1 MHCPFCGADNTQ
13 VTDTRENEDGDIVR
27 RRRRCLS
34 CDKRF
39 TTYERID
46 LKMPQVVKKNGSRA
60 DYSRDKLLGSL
71 SLALRKRPVTAES
84 VEAAV
89 DRIEAKLLSS
99 GEREIASE
107 RIGELVMREL
117 KKLDKVAYIR
127 FASVYRAF
135 EDVDEFS
142 EVIREVSTRP
152 VAAPPRHPEGFPMTA
167 TADDYRWMA
176 RALELAA
183 TRAPHHDPQPRVG
196 CVIVREDR
204 SSAKAGTCGP
214 ASPTPKFMPLPWPGE
229 QARNATAYVTLEPCS
244 HHGRTPPAP
253 KHSSRPVWRGS
264 SGNGRP
270 NPLVA
275 GRGLARLRDAGIVVN
290 AGRRPGDRG
299 PGAQHRLHLT
309 HDPRGAPGCA
319 SRPPPPST
327 ARPPSRMASPS
338 GSPATTPVV
347 MPTAGAPAPAPC
359 SPASAPCATMTR
371 SSPSGLCQP
380 SASPCAWWSMP
391 AWKPLS
397 TPRCSMAGRSSSPPP
412 STTPNA
418 SPPLQRTR
426 APKWWSFPTTAARL
440 ISSAAVRAGPARLNE
455 VLAES
460 GFKLNGSLLR
470 EGCVDELV
478 LYLAPAL
485 VGDAARGLFN
495 LPALSSLA
503 DKRPLAFHDVR
514 LVGRD
519 LRIIARPDLTAPARP
534 PHRGK
539 SANL

>member
-99 GEREIASE
+99 GEREIPSE

-142 EVIREVSTRP
+142 EVTREVSPPPGGPPPKPPWVFPRP
-152 VAAPPRHPEGFPMTA
+152 P

-176 RALELAA
+176 RALELAKRGLL
-183 TRAPHHDPQPRVG
+183 TTTPNPRVG
-196 CVIVREDR
+196 CIIVREDR
-204 SSAKAGTCGP
+204 IVGEGWHVRAGEP
-214 ASPTPKFMPLPWPGE
+214 HAEVHALAMAGE

-244 HHGRTPPAP
+244 HFGRTPPCAEALV
-253 KHSSRPVWRGS
+253 SAGVARVVVAMED
-264 SGNGRP
+264 P

-275 GRGLARLRDAGIVVN
+275 GRGLARLRDAGIVVISGVQEIEARELNIGFISRMTRGRPWLRLKAAATLDGKTALENGVSQWITGDDARRDAHRWRARSCAVLTGIGTVRDDDPQLTVRAVPTERQPLRVVVDARLETPLN
-290 AGRRPGDRG
+290 ARLLDGGPVLVAAAIHDTERIAALERRGAEVVVLPNDGGKVDLQALLFELGRRG
-299 PGAQHRLHLT
+299 
-309 HDPRGAPGCA
+309 
-319 SRPPPPST
+319 
-327 ARPPSRMASPS
+327 
-338 GSPATTPVV
+338 
-347 MPTAGAPAPAPC
+347 
-359 SPASAPCATMTR
+359 
-371 SSPSGLCQP
+371 
-380 SASPCAWWSMP
+380 
-391 AWKPLS
+391 
-397 TPRCSMAGRSSSPPP
+397 
-412 STTPNA
+412 
-418 SPPLQRTR
+418 
-426 APKWWSFPTTAARL
+426 
-440 ISSAAVRAGPARLNE
+440 LNE

-460 GFKLNGSLLR
+460 GFKLNGSLLK

-478 LYLAPAL
+478 LCLAPAF
-485 VGDAARGLFN
+485 VGDAVRGLFN

-503 DKRPLAFHDVR
+503 GMRRLAFHDVR

-519 LRIIARPDLTAPARP
+519 LRIIARPD
-534 PHRGK
+534 
-539 SANL
+539 